1 MFKKKRFILFCD
13 VSVLLIVL
21 LMLFNGYNKVATNID
36 ATESV
41 VSNEEV
47 VAEVEMQEI
56 EVVEEPQ
63 PIVEEVQE
71 VIEETQLIVEEPKII
86 YDKVVDTVFYGDSWM
101 DNNFFRNRFGN
112 GNTLRVKGSKWAQ
125 YFVNNGLVTNVNNA
139 KLVFV
144 QFGLN
149 DWQTGEIGLTNSSY
163 MKRFL
168 DQLAVVHP
176 NIPILITRSPHT
188 GSGYVY
194 KLGNKDINPR
204 CNRYS
209 QYVKEYCDNRENFYY
224 VDVTSCLED
233 ENGWLRPEYVDS
245 STYHLTQKG
254 YNVWFESINNVLLEY
269 LNK

>member
-1 MFKKKRFILFCD
+1 MFKKKSKIMCNGVILLALLACLFQGYS
-13 VSVLLIVL
+13 SVRD
-21 LMLFNGYNKVATNID
+21 NIEINASND
-36 ATESV
+36 NI
-41 VSNEEV
+41 SNEEV
-47 VAEVEMQEI
+47 IVEVEKYEPQVEKEI
-56 EVVEEPQ
+56 EVV
-63 PIVEEVQE
+63 
-71 VIEETQLIVEEPKII
+71 EETQLIVEEPKII

-168 DQLAVVHP
+168 DQLVVVHP